1 MAPLTAWPD
10 VEFDGVRLHA
20 VTSRIVV
27 EHLDRSL
34 AERRGG
40 LLATPNLDF
49 LRRAWRSRRFQRLLS
64 RMDLRVADG
73 MPLVWASRLCRRP
86 LPARVA
92 GVDLV
97 AEVCSMAN
105 EAGHGVL
112 LVGGS
117 PGAASAATRVL
128 RTAFPRAVIESH
140 DPGRLPSRPDLAS
153 SLALCRLIRS
163 THATIVM
170 VGLGSPKQE
179 ELMLALHRALPGVWF
194 LGVGNSFSFIGA
206 GTPRAHPAL
215 RGLGLEWLHRLATEP
230 RRLATRYLIQGL
242 PYALRLLAMALGRR
256 LSHHRREPH

>member
-1 MAPLTAWPD
+1 
-10 VEFDGVRLHA
+10 
-20 VTSRIVV
+20 
-27 EHLDRSL
+27 
-34 AERRGG
+34 
-40 LLATPNLDF
+40 
-49 LRRAWRSRRFQRLLS
+49 
-64 RMDLRVADG
+64 
-73 MPLVWASRLCRRP
+73 
-86 LPARVA
+86 
-92 GVDLV
+92 
-97 AEVCSMAN
+97 MAN

-140 DPGRLPSRPDLAS
+140 DPGQLPSRPDLAS

-163 THATIVM
+163 TGATIVM

-215 RGLGLEWLHRLATEP
+215 RGLGLEWMHRLATEP

-242 PYALRLLAMALGRR
+242 PYALRLFAMALGQR
-256 LSHHRREPH
+256 LSHHRQEPH